1 MIGGTISHY
10 KILEK
15 LTYGDMGEVYKDNV
29 LKDNLM
35 IAKLRNNYQQRR
47 DIR

>member
-15 LTYGDMGEVYKDNV
+15 LSYGGMGEVYKDNV
-29 LKDNLM
+29 LKDNLK